1 MKFKTIKTIC
11 IIAAFTIISMPMTA
25 HAQSKSVGNLY
36 PKTAVITAINQQTG
50 KVDLFDGYY
59 TWSFVGAED
68 WQVGDTVSMI
78 MDGKGTKSVTDDI
91 IEAIRSSSLQLVG

>member
-1 MKFKTIKTIC
+1 MKFKTIC
-11 IIAAFTIISMPMTA
+11 IIAALIIISMPMTT
-25 HAQSKSVGNLY
+25 HAQCKSVGNLY

-78 MDGKGTKSVTDDI
+78 MDGKGTKSVNDDTI
-91 IEAIRSSSLQLVG
+91 VSMRASSLELVG